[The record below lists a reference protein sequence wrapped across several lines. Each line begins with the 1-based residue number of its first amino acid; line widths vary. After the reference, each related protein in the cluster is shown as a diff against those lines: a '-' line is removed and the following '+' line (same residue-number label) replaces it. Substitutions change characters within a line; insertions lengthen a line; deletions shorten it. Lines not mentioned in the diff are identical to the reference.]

1 MGLGACSCPL
11 GCCYKRDMKI
21 AAIDVG
27 TNSFHQIVA
36 QVSEDGTFSI
46 IERTKEMVRLGDRT
60 LVDGVIPAESFH
72 RAAEALSR
80 LRQVAERHRC
90 EEIIAHATS
99 AVREAQN
106 GGAFVRAMRDEAG
119 IELQVIRGDE
129 EARLIYLGVRHRL
142 DFRGRRALIADIGG
156 GSVELI
162 VADAKE
168 IYFVASLKLGVLR
181 LVQESVSTDP
191 ISSEERVR
199 LLERL
204 HEVLDDVAKKVRAIG
219 YDLFVLTSGTA
230 TALAQM
236 ASIRETGQ
244 PHSPVHGARFS
255 FSSLYALERELS
267 ALPRERRAL
276 LGGLDPKRVDSVV
289 PGAILLK
296 TLYEV
301 FAADEATLCD
311 SALREGMLVDYITRN
326 RGAIHLAEEIPD
338 LRRRSVMQLARRC
351 HFPEVHSHHVAKL
364 ALSLFRQT
372 RDLHGLS
379 NQDSQLLEYAA
390 LLHDVGFHLA
400 RSQHHKH
407 SQYIIA
413 SCLGPG
419 FSPEEASLLAN
430 IARYHRKST
439 PKKTH
444 ESFTKLGKPEQRK
457 VLVLGSLLRLAD
469 GLDRGHT
476 SLVRQARVTIASRE
490 VKIEVHSHD
499 DPELEIWAARRKGDM
514 FEEVFGRRLVF
525 SSVPALEVQER
536 V

>member
-1 MGLGACSCPL
+1 
-11 GCCYKRDMKI
+11 MKI

-36 QVSEDGTFSI
+36 QVSEDGSFSI
-46 IERTKEMVRLGDRT
+46 IERTKEMVRPRGSNAGGWGD
-60 LVDGVIPAESFH
+60 PAGGLPPGGGGF
-72 RAAEALSR
+72 EA

-99 AVREAQN
+99 AVREAEN
-106 GGAFVRAMRDEAG
+106 GGAFVRAMRDEAD

-129 EARLIYLGVRHRL
+129 EARLIYLGVRHKL
-142 DFRGRRALIADIGG
+142 DFRGRRALIIDIGG

-162 VADAKE
+162 VADTKE
-168 IYFVASLKLGVLR
+168 IYFVSSLKLGVLR
-181 LVQESVSTDP
+181 LSQIAVSTDP
-191 ISSEERVR
+191 ISPGERAR
-199 LLERL
+199 LLEQL
-204 HEVLDDVAKKVRAIG
+204 HEVLDGVAKKIRAIG
-219 YDLFVLTSGTA
+219 FDLFVLTSGTA
-230 TALAQM
+230 MALAQM
-236 ASIRETGQ
+236 AAVRETGQ
-244 PHSPVHGARFS
+244 PLSPIHGAKFS

-267 ALPRERRAL
+267 SLPRERRAL
-276 LGGLDPKRVDSVV
+276 LGGLDTKRVDTVV

-301 FAADEATLCD
+301 FAADEAVLCD
-311 SALREGMLVDYITRN
+311 SALREGMLVDYIARN
-326 RGAIHLAEEIPD
+326 RGAIHLSEEIPE

-351 HFPEVHSHHVAKL
+351 HYPEVHSHHVARL

-419 FSPEEASLLAN
+419 FEPSEVEVIAN
-430 IARYHRKST
+430 VARYHRKST

-444 ESFTKLGKPEQRK
+444 EAYSRLPKTEQRK

-476 SLVRQARVTIASRE
+476 SLVRQARVSVEARE
-490 VKIEVHSHD
+490 VKVEIHSHD
-499 DPELEIWAARRKGDM
+499 DPELELWGARRKGDM
-514 FEEVFGRRLVF
+514 FEEVFGRKLVF
-525 SSVPALEVQER
+525 SSVAAQEVQDKL
-536 V
+536 